1 MVGSGHYL
9 TMLQDEWKREQEKPK
24 PEANEIGGDAS
35 PAAAAIEDSGKEKKE
50 KKPKVKMVRG
60 GKR

>member
-1 MVGSGHYL
+1 MRILEG
-9 TMLQDEWKREQEKPK
+9 EWQRAEEAKKSQPAVTGGKEGGGREIESATAGGEEK
-24 PEANEIGGDAS
+24 A
-35 PAAAAIEDSGKEKKE
+35 GKEKKE